1 MIQFIG
7 PALQGASFI
16 GRVGVPLLQQAGI
29 AAGMAGLGAG
39 ISSLTNRT
47 NNSPTG
53 RQKLTRAWGQ
63 IPPNLNA
70 NQGGGFGY
78 ATSNGRRGVQPSYR
92 DAQGNSYD
100 AVSGRLLYPNTRV
113 GATGGGAPASGGASP
128 LGGMSFGGSS
138 AADRAYETEKSRVA
152 QMTAQDPELQRY
164 EMARAAAKT
173 QDEMNAARD
182 IGMEM
187 WAKANPQLAAK
198 VRAGQSGYDTI
209 QGVLASQAANQGYG
223 YQMPQQIMAT
233 PSLGMNVPQ
242 GLPAV
247 QSMGATDTYGPKGLE
262 VDPDMAA
269 KFQALL
275 NLKK

>member
-1 MIQFIG
+1 M
-7 PALQGASFI
+7 
-16 GRVGVPLLQQAGI
+16 
-29 AAGMAGLGAG
+29 
-39 ISSLTNRT
+39 
-47 NNSPTG
+47 PTG
-53 RQKLTRAWGQ
+53 PFSRQTWQ
-63 IPPNLNA
+63 TIESFP
-70 NQGGGFGY
+70 
-78 ATSNGRRGVQPSYR
+78 
-92 DAQGNSYD
+92 
-100 AVSGRLLYPNTRV
+100 GRLLGGLGRLGNYLGSERAAQDYANLLS
-113 GATGGGAPASGGASP
+113 GARPANAAGLPKRAVPLTPAERQSQMNAIRAFEAAPAPQIGVSYAMGAGAPATE
-128 LGGMSFGGSS
+128 
-138 AADRAYETEKSRVA
+138 RAYQQEKARVA

-164 EMARAAAKT
+164 ERARVAAKT
-173 QDEMNAARD
+173 QDEMNAVRD
-182 IGMEM
+182 MGMEM

-247 QSMGATDTYGPKGLE
+247 QSMGAVDTYGPQGIE
-262 VDPDMAA
+262 VEPGMAA